1 VPALTRTRVVV
12 VILTACLALPLLSFA
27 ADGGGIVVEHAV
39 TPPAYILVGF
49 VGGFVRHDNPN
60 QGPVLF
66 AQRTQATLPKNSY
79 VHVFENRHRR
89 TAYKTI
95 LGLLDGDHNGI
106 LSEQEKT
113 QAHIILFGHS
123 WGGSA
128 VVLLAR
134 ELERVGIPV
143 LLTVQVDSVAKPWQH
158 DDIIPGNVAAA
169 ANFYQPYGFIH
180 GRSTIHAA
188 DDSKTRIIGN
198 YRFDY
203 HQAPVKC
210 ENPSWFDR
218 TFTPDHMQSDCDPR
232 IWNQIGSLVLERV
245 GQETQP
251 IAALPRPLS
260 FLSPPQQKLEK

>member
-1 VPALTRTRVVV
+1 VSALTRRQVVV
-12 VILTACLALPLLSFA
+12 VILATCLAMPLFARA
-27 ADGGGIVVEHAV
+27 ADGGIVVEHAA

-66 AQRTQATLPKNSY
+66 AQRTQPTLPKNSY
-79 VHVFENRHRR
+79 IHVFENRHRK
-89 TAYKTI
+89 TA
-95 LGLLDGDHNGI
+95 
-106 LSEQEKT
+106 
-113 QAHIILFGHS
+113 

-134 ELERVGIPV
+134 ELGRAGIPV
-143 LLTVQVDSVAKPWQH
+143 LLTVQIDSVAKPWQH

-169 ANFYQPYGFIH
+169 ANFYQPHGFIH
-180 GRSTIHAA
+180 GRSLIRAA

-218 TFTPDHMQSDCDPR
+218 TFTPDHMQSDCDPHL
-232 IWNQIGSLVLERV
+232 WDQVGSLVLERL
-245 GQETQP
+245 GQESGP
-251 IAALPRPLS
+251 IAALPRP
-260 FLSPPQQKLEK
+260 

>member
-1 VPALTRTRVVV
+1 MSALTRSRVVV
-12 VILTACLALPLLSFA
+12 VFLAACFALPLLLSA
-27 ADGGGIVVEHAV
+27 EDGGGIAVEHSAP
-39 TPPAYILVGF
+39 PPAYILVGF

-66 AQRTQATLPKNSY
+66 ARRTQPTLPKNSY
-79 VHVFENRHRR
+79 IHIFENRHRK

-95 LGLLDGDHNGI
+95 LGLLDGDHNGV
-106 LSEQEKT
+106 LSDREKT

-134 ELERVGIPV
+134 ELNRAGIPV

-169 ANFYQPYGFIH
+169 ANFYQPHGFIH
-180 GRSTIHAA
+180 GRSMIRAA

-210 ENPSWFDR
+210 ENTSWFDR

-232 IWNQIGSLVLERV
+232 LWNQVGSIVLEHM
-245 GQETQP
+245 GQDTGP
-251 IAALPRPLS
+251 IAALPRP
-260 FLSPPQQKLEK
+260 